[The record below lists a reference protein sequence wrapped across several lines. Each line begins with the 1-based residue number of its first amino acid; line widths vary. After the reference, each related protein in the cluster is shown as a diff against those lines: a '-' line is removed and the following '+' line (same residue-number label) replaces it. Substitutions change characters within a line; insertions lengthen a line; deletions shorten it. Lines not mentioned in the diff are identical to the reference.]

1 MKTTLQVAHIM
12 GCHEIEICYKRPL
25 FNKMTLIKSSEDAD
39 NVLREFVNLKRID
52 LKEFYWVMLLSQSNR
67 VLGISEIGSGTITG
81 VATNLKEVYQ
91 LVLMTNSSALIVCHN
106 HPSGNLK
113 PSQSDKEV
121 TEKLQKLADLIDV
134 TLLDHLIITSEGYFS
149 FSDNH
154 LM

>member
-1 MKTTLQVAHIM
+1 M

-25 FNKMTLIKSSEDAD
+25 FDRMILIKSSEDA
-39 NVLREFVNLKRID
+39 NKILRKFVNLKRID

-113 PSQSDKEV
+113 PSQSDKKV
-121 TEKLQKLADLIDV
+121 TERLLKLADLIDV
-134 TLLDHLIITSEGYFS
+134 TLLDHLIITSESYFS

-154 LM
+154 LL